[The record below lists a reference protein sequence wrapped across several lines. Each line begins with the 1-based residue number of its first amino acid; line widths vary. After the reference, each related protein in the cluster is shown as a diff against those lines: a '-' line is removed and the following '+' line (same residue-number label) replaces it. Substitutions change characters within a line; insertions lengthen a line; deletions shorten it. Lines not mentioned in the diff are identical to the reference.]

1 MSYAVNAR
9 TERINI
15 RVRPALKR
23 ILRQAA
29 AATDKTVSQFLLEVG
44 LAQAM
49 AVLSVRTQE
58 HVGGEAQ
65 QAESRGQAH
74 TDPHA
79 IPDQS
84 SQG

>member
-44 LAQAM
+44 LAQALE
-49 AVLSVRTQE
+49 VLSVRTQE
-58 HVGGEAQ
+58 HVGGDEQ
-65 QAESRGQAH
+65 QTES
-74 TDPHA
+74 
-79 IPDQS
+79 
-84 SQG
+84 